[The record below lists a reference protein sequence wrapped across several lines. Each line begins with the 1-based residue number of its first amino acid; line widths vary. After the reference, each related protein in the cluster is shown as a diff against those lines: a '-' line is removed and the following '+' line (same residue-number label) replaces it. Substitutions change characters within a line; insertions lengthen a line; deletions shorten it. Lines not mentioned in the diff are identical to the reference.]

1 MLKSSQP
8 ATPPLPDLSVVIPVF
23 DEEAS
28 LRQLYAELESALSGA
43 GIAFELI
50 FVDDA
55 SRDGSLMV
63 LRGLEGSDGRVRV
76 ITLPERAGQSAAL
89 AAGFAVVRAPT
100 TATLDA
106 DLQND
111 PADLP
116 GMLSHLDHADVVN
129 GVRVARQDGLVRRWS
144 SGIANGVR
152 NAVTGEHITD
162 VGCSLR
168 VMRTEILQRVE
179 LGRGMHRFLPTLMRL
194 EGARITEVPVSHRP
208 RCHGTSKYGISNRL
222 FVGLADLWRVYRKTR
237 ARALADK
244 RGRS

>member
-1 MLKSSQP
+1 MKDWEP
-8 ATPPLPDLSVVIPVF
+8 AASPLLDLSVVIPVR

-28 LRQLYAELESALSGA
+28 LGQLYAELESALGGA
-43 GIAFELI
+43 GITFELI
-50 FVDDA
+50 FVDDG
-55 SRDGSLMV
+55 SGDDSLMV

-76 ITLPERAGQSAAL
+76 IALAERSGQSAAL
-89 AAGFAVVRAPT
+89 AAGFAVVRAPI

-116 GMLSHLDHADVVN
+116 GMLGHLDHADVVN
-129 GVRVARQDGLVRRWS
+129 GVRVARQDDFVRRWS

-152 NAVTGEHITD
+152 NAVTGEDVTD

-179 LGRGMHRFLPTLMRL
+179 LGPGMHRFLPTLMRL
-194 EGARITEVPVSHRP
+194 EGARITEIPVSHRP
-208 RCHGTSKYGISNRL
+208 RLHGTSKYGISNRL

-237 ARALADK
+237 VGTPSDK
-244 RGRS
+244 RRRS